1 MGWCASVRSG
11 LCVHALEVFRVF
23 CHSEADMPNET
34 RVNLKHLLEDL
45 RDAYASPVEEVIVT
59 ELIANALDG
68 GASRIRLET
77 DVLARTFRCIDNGNG
92 MNRVAL
98 RSYHNIAASTKERG
112 AGIGFAGVGAKL
124 SLLVAEKVVT
134 ESRGKHGAQGAAEWF
149 LKNTFRAPWKFVPF
163 SGVVEDGKG
172 TAVTI
177 VLAHDTN
184 TLLDSDF
191 LIKTVQRHFYP
202 LVSQHEAMVKILNG
216 LYRKPVEI
224 IVNGKKICVEPLA
237 SNVRSF
243 FVHLGKSRKSV
254 GGGFIERSEMDENF
268 WHRLFGHDAVRSGD
282 FGLRISTYGKVIKG
296 GWEWL
301 GLAPKHPELL
311 SGVVEVPMLSEILTT
326 NKSDFLSDPASLK
339 KYYEVRK
346 AVQRAVLPVLRDLGE
361 IEEKKGETKTP
372 SSFKPLTQD
381 IEGALSL
388 MADAFPELEALV
400 GEHWR
405 RRLASEG
412 KGGKRQARGQ
422 VEKVSDGLE
431 ETSVESDKDLL
442 ISTNRVQRG
451 ENLQEDASGEREKR
465 VRQPGMEIV
474 FEAFSQESERTLLGK
489 LVEEKVIIN
498 TAHPAWLRVQ
508 SLGQEPYH
516 VLLTV
521 ALTLGEYLQ
530 SPQGMSAFVSDFLK
544 AWSEASQKSGRL
556 L

>member
-1 MGWCASVRSG
+1 MA
-11 LCVHALEVFRVF
+11 
-23 CHSEADMPNET
+23 NET

-59 ELIANALDG
+59 ELIANALDS
-68 GASRIRLET
+68 GASRIRLES
-77 DVLARTFRCIDNGNG
+77 DPSSRTFRCIDNGNG
-92 MNRVAL
+92 MNRAAL

-163 SGVVEDGKG
+163 SGVVEEGKG

-177 VLAHDTN
+177 VLAQETN
-184 TLLDSDF
+184 QLLAPAF
-191 LIKTVQRHFYP
+191 LTRTVQRHFYS
-202 LVSQHEAMVKILNG
+202 LVSQHEAMVKILKG

-224 IVNGKKICVEPLA
+224 FVNDKIVRVEPLG
-237 SNVRSF
+237 STVRSF

-254 GGGFIERSEMDENF
+254 GGGFIERAAMDENF
-268 WHRLFGHDAVRSGD
+268 WQRLFGRDAVRSGD
-282 FGLRISTYGKVIKG
+282 YGLRISTYGKVIKG

-301 GLAPKHPELL
+301 GLSPKHPELL
-311 SGVVEVPMLSEILTT
+311 SGVVEVPALSQILTT

-346 AVQRAVLPVLRDLGE
+346 AVQRAVLPVLRELGE
-361 IEEKKGETKTP
+361 IDEKKEGSKTP

-388 MADAFPELEALV
+388 MTETFPELEALV

-412 KGGKRQARGQ
+412 KGKKKRTRGEVEVIVGAARGIP
-422 VEKVSDGLE
+422 VASDE
-431 ETSVESDKDLL
+431 DLL
-442 ISTNRVQRG
+442 TATKRDKASM
-451 ENLQEDASGEREKR
+451 NLREDASGEREKR
-465 VRQPGMEIV
+465 VRHPGMEIV
-474 FEAFSQESERTLLGK
+474 FEAFSQESERGLLGK
-489 LVEEKVIIN
+489 FVEEKVIIN

-508 SLGQEPYH
+508 HLGQEPYH

-521 ALTLGEYLQ
+521 ALTLGEYIQ
-530 SPQGMSAFVSDFLK
+530 SPQGTTAFVSDFLK
-544 AWSEASQKSGRL
+544 AWSEASEKSGRL